1 MLPLLSTNFTM
12 SFWTLRYKSRSN
24 HDCRIQNC
32 VILTECNYPMFCT
45 HEPCI
50 GIRTEIHLVLF
61 FLAPC
66 PSAHFLCCSKR
77 CLRIVYFIEPK
88 WFINTFWVNF
98 VQKSQP
104 FCGLFI
110 HVQFNRE
117 SPRNR
122 FILTAKVRLNSQ
134 VEAAAKTAF
143 ARFKHNEHITA
154 AVVAKFSQTGIL
166 LLCRYRHQYNEF
178 RSILS
183 GNIRLLQRLFSCHLF
198 QHFRYC
204 ESQN

>member
-1 MLPLLSTNFTM
+1 ML
-12 SFWTLRYKSRSN
+12 
-24 HDCRIQNC
+24 
-32 VILTECNYPMFCT
+32 CT

-50 GIRTEIHLVLF
+50 GIRAEIHLVLF

-66 PSAHFLCCSKR
+66 PSAHFLCSGKS
-77 CLRIVYFIEPK
+77 CLSIVYFIEPK

-166 LLCRYRHQYNEF
+166 FKAHFYFAVTGINITSSEVFFQEIFGCFSGSFLSPFSTLP
-178 RSILS
+178 IL
-183 GNIRLLQRLFSCHLF
+183 
-198 QHFRYC
+198 
-204 ESQN
+204 